1 MDEEVSPWGFYGL
14 LASREGD
21 FDQYSA
27 ICEIID
33 NSLDAECSNLN
44 IDFNWEKK
52 PYKRNEVVKKFIFAD
67 DGIGM
72 NPQILH
78 TCLRLGDSTN
88 RTTSGKIGRFGVGG
102 TNAAVSQA
110 KRIEIYSKTK
120 GGEWHYTF
128 LDIDLMQQGENGE
141 NIEGGKGIPK
151 PKKQSPPL
159 NGYVHLQILMAQ

>member
-1 MDEEVSPWGFYGL
+1 
-14 LASREGD
+14 
-21 FDQYSA
+21 
-27 ICEIID
+27 
-33 NSLDAECSNLN
+33 
-44 IDFNWEKK
+44 
-52 PYKRNEVVKKFIFAD
+52 
-67 DGIGM
+67 M

-128 LDIDLMQQGENGE
+128 F
-141 NIEGGKGIPK
+141 K
-151 PKKQSPPL
+151 SPL
-159 NGYVHLQILMAQ
+159 SNLELSTLSQITIVP